1 MGTCEGSYR
10 KVTQVSHSLGI
21 HQGLEEWK
29 RGEEWG
35 VGKRLQENN
44 HVACIS
50 SREDDEECS
59 DVEPVL
65 EVEPIRF
72 ADRLEVGD
80 TEKKFLKRSPWCLA

>member
-1 MGTCEGSYR
+1 MPKPRDG
-10 KVTQVSHSLGI
+10 KDHSSKG
-21 HQGLEEWK
+21 
-29 RGEEWG
+29 
-35 VGKRLQENN
+35 LQENN

-50 SREDDEECS
+50 SREDDEECF
-59 DVEPVL
+59 DVKPVL